1 MGDRMMNA
9 AYAMHMRQRMP
20 PPGGSKPQLPPHI
33 QSKLDARYGT
43 ASSSKD
49 GADGGPLAG
58 GGEALGGV
66 TGESM
71 AARMARRRQ
80 ERSAARTQAMHAQLE
95 DARGGPTWNGIG
107 LRDVTINHQ
116 QAWQQNM
123 QHNQQKMMEQ
133 QMQREQDAMQQRLLA
148 REKQQVEVQR
158 KRAAAKGGGAA
169 NVQSNLKVGYAA
181 MQVDGTRG

>member
-1 MGDRMMNA
+1 MSGHKGSRGAIA
-9 AYAMHMRQRMP
+9 ALTAM
-20 PPGGSKPQLPPHI
+20 
-33 QSKLDARYGT
+33 A
-43 ASSSKD
+43 ASSSATTPLTKD
-49 GADGGPLAG
+49 ELID
-58 GGEALGGV
+58 
-66 TGESM
+66 
-71 AARMARRRQ
+71 
-80 ERSAARTQAMHAQLE
+80 MHAQLE